1 MSLPPR
7 PIEALTVAAVLALLA
22 AWALLAIPRAR
33 WLAPTPALGW
43 ALAIAVALLL
53 AGLSAWVV
61 FVLPAYWD

>member
-7 PIEALTVAAVLALLA
+7 PIEALTVAAVLLA

-43 ALAIAVALLL
+43 ALAIAVALLH

-61 FVLPAYWD
+61 FALPAYWD